1 MLIADASTS
10 WKAFSDFYHTIMN
23 CNGGRAAVALA
34 ADRLEKLLLCC

>member
-1 MLIADASTS
+1 MLIADATTVV
-10 WKAFSDFYHTIMN
+10 KALYQTIMN